1 MILGVDIDGAL
12 IVKGRNILNMRA
24 NEHSESETL
33 VWAVEREV
41 EKKTRSKSGSNDS
54 DVSSSSHCTD
64 SLLSFRNYHFKEC
77 SIYSDGFSSQPIS
90 DTLFRTFP
98 YTVYFKQENFLENT
112 HFGGPYDTITWWASS
127 CGVTCSFSVTKWVH
141 LNWGDDGL
149 LLLLVKS
156 CVLLKQGGLLIIEYQ
171 PWASY
176 EKRQN
181 YTELF
186 ARNYPCLRLRPEKIP
201 VILQQLGMQ
210 LIRKQKPPQQKGPP
224 GFNRNITVFK
234 KTSFELKLDVQT
246 LTLSSLRQVLD
257 VESLIERVETDELL
271 VSWINNRINNNT
283 SSSAPAYSHSVVW

>member
-1 MILGVDIDGAL
+1 M
-12 IVKGRNILNMRA
+12 
-24 NEHSESETL
+24 
-33 VWAVEREV
+33 
-41 EKKTRSKSGSNDS
+41 
-54 DVSSSSHCTD
+54 
-64 SLLSFRNYHFKEC
+64 
-77 SIYSDGFSSQPIS
+77 
-90 DTLFRTFP
+90 
-98 YTVYFKQENFLENT
+98 
-112 HFGGPYDTITWWASS
+112 
-127 CGVTCSFSVTKWVH
+127 
-141 LNWGDDGL
+141 
-149 LLLLVKS
+149 LLLVKS

-210 LIRKQKPPQQKGPP
+210 LVREQKPPQQKGPP

-271 VSWINNRINNNT
+271 VS
-283 SSSAPAYSHSVVW
+283 